1 MKQLGEST
9 GYIASDPKAGFIQK
23 KLFPYY
29 FQKINNTRDK
39 EREEYMEKLASLRIF
54 PYRTQNGSVFGCL
67 AEQNCSWYYLKEG
80 EDESR
85 TSTESYK
92 ILDTY
97 AMEGEN
103 FAELRKYFEGGNSY
117 LRVFDKSYVIDDLVN
132 RMSQNTW
139 RSDDWWSCAKAA
151 YELWDK
157 QDPGSRYKE
166 ASGSIHTNQILLS
179 DDYCGREYR
188 DLLFKH
194 TAFQDLRADIGY
206 IQYMDNIPKSEADL
220 AESFLGFLGVTTRVV
235 NKYGNYKSIND
246 ELVILFHKVAETVR
260 FPACSYNAEEYGMA
274 KLTDHILF
282 HVLIEKEHY
291 DNIDKIIERYGD
303 GIAIMNAKEQYVPL
317 SCDLFALEPKAE
329 YGDLNGLLV
338 NHNYTAEQLR
348 AVSNCVHGLIDIS
361 VFSLYHF
368 CGVSVSKQD
377 FYQWVWSLRQDLPLA
392 RNILDSIDYYD
403 ETHAAFAFDVLRFA
417 RVNGYSTKKS
427 IEITGSAET
436 IWTYGKTLNELAAS
450 EDWNMTLRIGSHSGL
465 LDTKDI
471 FELITTKLSKQNY
484 DAEHFHKICN
494 SMFWKH
500 IYLVKDT
507 VTEEREGFHEHG
519 PEYVLIKDDVLRCSN
534 EYGLLVKQG
543 NENEYVSAIAQYI
556 YDKYKVE
563 VQDLYTDWKDE
574 YQKLKKTV
582 RNYINQSERGVDVGS
597 IRVQMLDMDDVPTWG
612 DEKAL
617 WKRLVRQEQE
627 LLNGEHKFYSF
638 GRDYLDSKYHGKC
651 QICGAQT
658 PRGSENAYF
667 YTYRIAKKKDSQL
680 ADMEPNLFCL
690 CPSCHGNLQY
700 SYLTR
705 DLTDIKRKADEYLG
719 IYKDILENGIDEE
732 EDSGIS
738 ILADYDGETEGFR
751 MPIICNVVV
760 NGEKHKMAFS
770 WEHFIRIAFMLDE
783 TDEV

>member
-1 MKQLGEST
+1 MKQMEERT
-9 GYIASDPKAGFIQK
+9 DPKTGFIQK
-23 KLFPYY
+23 KLLPYY
-29 FQKINNTRDK
+29 FRKINVLRNQ
-39 EREEYMEKLASLRIF
+39 EQEEMMAKLASLQVF
-54 PYRTQNGSVFGCL
+54 PYKTQQGTSYGCL
-67 AEQNCSWYYLKEG
+67 ADLNCSWYYISKQQ
-80 EDESR
+80 DENR
-85 TSTESYK
+85 ISTESYK
-92 ILDTY
+92 ILDIQT
-97 AMEGEN
+97 MGEDN
-103 FAELRKYFEGGNSY
+103 FTELKKYFDGGNNLY
-117 LRVFDKSYVIDDLVN
+117 LRAFDQRYVIDDLVK
-132 RMSQNTW
+132 RMSQNTEL
-139 RSDDWWSCAKAA
+139 SEEWWNCAKSA
-151 YELWDK
+151 YALWDERN
-157 QDPGSRYKE
+157 PGERYKKATE
-166 ASGSIHTNQILLS
+166 HICIKEILMS
-179 DDYCGREYR
+179 DDYFKKKYQKLFFKYSSFR
-188 DLLFKH
+188 DL
-194 TAFQDLRADIGY
+194 RESSGY
-206 IQYMDNIPKSEADL
+206 KRYMDGISESKRET
-220 AESFLGFLGVTTRVV
+220 AESFLKYLGIPTRLIDG
-235 NKYGNYKSIND
+235 KGLYSSIKN
-246 ELVILFHKVAETVR
+246 ELEDFYSDIESRMR
-260 FPACSYNAEEYGMA
+260 FPVCDYNISDFECAFLSEY
-274 KLTDHILF
+274 ILF
-282 HVLIEKEHY
+282 HVLIDIEHY
-291 DNIDKIIERYGD
+291 VFVPRFIEKHKR
-303 GIAIMNAKEQYVPL
+303 GIGILNAKNQYIPL
-317 SCDLFALEPKAE
+317 ECDLFHFDPEE
-329 YGDLNGLLV
+329 SYGDLNGLLV
-338 NHNYTAEQLR
+338 NPKYTDAQLQYIT
-348 AVSNCVHGLIDIS
+348 NNVHELDRIE
-361 VFSLYHF
+361 VFSKYHF
-368 CGVSVSKQD
+368 CGVSVTKQD

-417 RVNGYSTKKS
+417 RENGHSTRKS

-450 EDWNMTLRIGSHSGL
+450 EDWDMTLRIGSHSGL

-574 YQKLKKTV
+574 YQKLKKTI
-582 RNYINQSERGVDVGS
+582 RDFINQSQRGVDIES

-612 DEKAL
+612 EERAL

-627 LLNGEHKFYSF
+627 LLNDEHKFFSF
-638 GRDYLDSKYHGKC
+638 GKDYLDSKYHGKC

-658 PRGSENAYF
+658 PRGSENDYF

-680 ADMEPNLFCL
+680 ADLESNLFCL

-700 SYLTR
+700 SFLTR
-705 DLTDIKRKADEYLG
+705 DLTDIKRKAEEYIG
-719 IYKDILENGIDEE
+719 IYKDILENGIDDE

-738 ILADYDGETEGFR
+738 ILADYDGEMEGFR
-751 MPIICNVVV
+751 TPIICNVVV

-770 WEHFIRIAFMLDE
+770 WDHFIRIAFMLHE